1 MRVRFSRFR
10 LLLPAILLFSLVPHH
25 HVLADALRLTRD
37 IVPLFEEINLRIDP
51 DQKEYT
57 GSVRIDLKVTKAT
70 SRFRFHAVD
79 LELGRLVLRNGDR
92 ALWEQYRQGPRA
104 TAFMEGM

>member
-1 MRVRFSRFR
+1 MRVRFPRFR

-25 HVLADALRLTRD
+25 HVWADALRLTRD

-79 LELGRLVLRNGDR
+79 LEMARLVLRNGNA
-92 ALWEQYRQGPRA
+92 ALKTEFDQG
-104 TAFMEGM
+104 T